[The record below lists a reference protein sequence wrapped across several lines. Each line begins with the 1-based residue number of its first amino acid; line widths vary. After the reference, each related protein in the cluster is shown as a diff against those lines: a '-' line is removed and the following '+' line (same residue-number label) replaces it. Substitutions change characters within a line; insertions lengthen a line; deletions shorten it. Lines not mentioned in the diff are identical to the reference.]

1 MAYKFPLE
9 TLLRVR
15 TLREE
20 KEERTLQQI
29 GAEIARTAKLQEE
42 IANALERVSARQ
54 GSSTGAALKGS
65 DLHAHY
71 AEISGLMQS
80 REDLLQHRTKLEDLQ
95 NRQMRAYTTARQN
108 REMLSDLS
116 ETQRASYQADLAK
129 REQKVIDDNF
139 AARRKSA

>member
-29 GAEIARTAKLQEE
+29 GAEIARTSKLQDDV
-42 IANALERVSARQ
+42 ARALERVGVKQSEHA
-54 GSSTGAALKGS
+54 GTALKGS
-65 DLHAHY
+65 DLHTHY

-80 REDLLQHRTKLEDLQ
+80 REDLLLHRTKLEDLQ
-95 NRQMRAYTTARQN
+95 NRQMKAYTAARQN

-116 ETQRASYQADLAK
+116 ETKRSSYEADIAK

-139 AARRKSA
+139 AARRKAS